1 MLQVKKFHPDAILP
15 TVAHPVA
22 DLGYDLYT
30 VEEVVLQP
38 GQMTEVRTG
47 IGVCFTAMAVGF
59 LVKDRS
65 SFAKKRLVTSGG
77 VIDAGYRGE
86 IIVFMENRGLE
97 AVTLSKGQ
105 KFAQMIPLPTLTRLK
120 VEEVEE
126 LPPSERGEGGFGS
139 SDKPKLIVPENKIV
153 VAP

>member
-1 MLQVKKFHPDAILP
+1 MLQVKKFHADAVLP
-15 TVAHPVA
+15 TVAHPGT

-30 VEEVVLQP
+30 CEAVILLP

-47 IGVCFTAMAVGF
+47 IGICLSVMACGF

-65 SFAKKRLVTSGG
+65 SFAKRRLVTSGG

-86 IIVFMENRGLE
+86 IIVFMDNRGSELVRLE
-97 AVTLSKGQ
+97 KGQ
-105 KFAQMIPLPTLTRLK
+105 KFAQLIPIPTLTRLK
-120 VEEVEE
+120 VEEVTE

-139 SDKPKLIVPENKIV
+139 SDKKSDLIVPDKKIV
-153 VAP
+153 LA